1 MLPMKSLKL
10 SMFWGRFT
18 WLSLG
23 TAALLWVF
31 DSALDAFLFEGSE
44 LVLQLWPDDPK
55 ELWMRWLLVTLIIAL
70 GAYAQI
76 TVEFLRRA
84 RQKLDLTSKV
94 FQSAGEAIMVTD
106 TKNNI
111 VEVNRAFEEITGYT
125 SAEVLGKNPSLLQSG
140 RHDPQFYETL
150 WNELVK
156 TGQWQGEIWDRR
168 ANGEIYPKW
177 LAITTLS
184 DAEGQVTNY
193 VAVFKDITSIKET
206 ESRLHHV
213 AHHDALTGLANRS
226 LLRANME
233 QALEHARRHEQQV
246 AVLFIDLDR
255 FKDVNDTLGHT
266 LGDQLLKEAAHRLR
280 DCVRASDIAA
290 RHGGDEF
297 IVVLTE
303 LPTVNV
309 ATDIAVKVLDFFGLP
324 FELENHEL
332 FVTASIGISMYPT
345 DGLSVD
351 ELLKNADVAMYHAKD
366 LGRNNY
372 QYFSQ
377 QLNAH
382 AERRLKL
389 LTAVRYTIDKRGF
402 ELHYQP
408 QIDLETGVIC
418 GVEALIRWNDPE
430 LGPVEPDE
438 FIPLCEETGLIHE
451 IDDWVLLEACR
462 QFCTWRKVGCAPS
475 RIAVNISAREVRQT
489 RFVDRVKRVLQET
502 GMIPQ
507 QLELEITEHVLVE
520 QNPFVRQTLD
530 SLQEL
535 GITLSMDDFG
545 TGYSSLSYLKRLPF
559 NCIKIDRS
567 FVSDIPKDQDD
578 TAITAAIIAMA
589 HSLRLRVYAEGVETE
604 EQIEFLRRQNC
615 NCGQGYVFCRPISG
629 EEFTQLLLER
639 PVYLKSA

>member
-23 TAALLWVF
+23 TAALFWVF

-55 ELWMRWLLVTLIIAL
+55 ELWMRWLLVILIVAL

-106 TKNNI
+106 TKNNV

-140 RHDPQFYETL
+140 RHDPQFYQNL
-150 WNELVK
+150 WRELEK
-156 TGQWQGEIWDRR
+156 KGQWQGEIWDRR

-184 DAEGQVTNY
+184 DPHGQVTNY

-206 ESRLHHV
+206 ESRLHHI

-246 AVLFIDLDR
+246 GILFVDLDR

-266 LGDQLLKEAAHRLR
+266 LGDQLLKEAARRLR

-297 IVVLTE
+297 VVVLTE

-309 ATDIAVKVLDFFGLP
+309 ATDIAVKILDFFGLP
-324 FELENHEL
+324 FELEDHEL
-332 FVTASIGISMYPT
+332 FVTASVGISMYPT

-372 QYFSQ
+372 QFFSQ

-389 LTAVRYTIDKRGF
+389 LTAVALNNSTRNNRYRNHPWKG
-402 ELHYQP
+402 
-408 QIDLETGVIC
+408 
-418 GVEALIRWNDPE
+418 
-430 LGPVEPDE
+430 
-438 FIPLCEETGLIHE
+438 
-451 IDDWVLLEACR
+451 
-462 QFCTWRKVGCAPS
+462 
-475 RIAVNISAREVRQT
+475 
-489 RFVDRVKRVLQET
+489 
-502 GMIPQ
+502 
-507 QLELEITEHVLVE
+507 
-520 QNPFVRQTLD
+520 
-530 SLQEL
+530 
-535 GITLSMDDFG
+535 
-545 TGYSSLSYLKRLPF
+545 
-559 NCIKIDRS
+559 
-567 FVSDIPKDQDD
+567 
-578 TAITAAIIAMA
+578 
-589 HSLRLRVYAEGVETE
+589 
-604 EQIEFLRRQNC
+604 
-615 NCGQGYVFCRPISG
+615 
-629 EEFTQLLLER
+629 
-639 PVYLKSA
+639 